1 MLKIPKILKY
11 GLPFLTILSIGIL
24 IFVYFRHF
32 LVQLPRISIIL
43 NAIAERP
50 PLMAALAILGI
61 LLTII
66 GLIIPII
73 KWINS
78 HIKYEK
84 INLLTID
91 SVLKRDE
98 IQDTSF
104 DDFLKERKDPY
115 SIPSP
120 STSINTA
127 DFRYPATH
135 FLN

>member
-91 SVLKRDE
+91 AVAILM
-98 IQDTSF
+98 
-104 DDFLKERKDPY
+104 
-115 SIPSP
+115 
-120 STSINTA
+120 
-127 DFRYPATH
+127 FREHICY
-135 FLN
+135 L